1 VIGTAPIFITP
12 QAFSG
17 NFPRHC
23 VDAALRRW
31 PIKEM
36 IMGMKRAV
44 GALTLLSMLYSGT
57 AFAGATI
64 EEAKALADKAAAHMR
79 EVGPE
84 KAFADFNDPKG
95 GYIDR
100 DLFVWVYTTD
110 GKIVCIPGIPVLLG
124 KDAKTLKDVDGKEFG
139 KEVLAIAAKD
149 GDGSLDLRMT
159 NPVTKRIEPK
169 RSYLH
174 KVGNYIVGVGAYN
187 P

>member
-1 VIGTAPIFITP
+1 L
-12 QAFSG
+12 
-17 NFPRHC
+17 R
-23 VDAALRRW
+23 ALRLRR
-31 PIKEM
+31 PAAKVDEEM
-36 IMGMKRAV
+36 IMPMKRAL
-44 GALTLLSMLYSGT
+44 AAFTFLSMLCAGT
-57 AFAGATI
+57 AFAAGGGTI

-84 KAFADFNDPKG
+84 KAIADFNDPQA

-124 KDAKTLKDVDGKEFG
+124 KDAKMLKDVDGKEFG

-149 GDGSLDLRMT
+149 GDGALDLRMT
-159 NPVTKRIEPK
+159 NPVSKRIEPK

-174 KVGNYIVGVGAYN
+174 KVGDYIVGVGAYN